1 MQAITNMKLVASRKD
16 GIAAVE
22 RGKRERQAMQRNSY
36 AIAKKRFSAA
46 LKTVWPSAK
55 RHPQTAAAL
64 LSLLAMACAT
74 GYFLFWL
81 GARTANIEPTISSPV
96 VKQVSQ
102 AAMVQNPDSESVG
115 LQLSMSLLSTSTL
128 SIKD

>member
-1 MQAITNMKLVASRKD
+1 MQAAINMKFVASQIA
-16 GIAAVE
+16 GIAVVE
-22 RGKRERQAMQRNSY
+22 RNKRERKAMQRNSY

-46 LKTVWPSAK
+46 LRTVWPSAK

-64 LSLLAMACAT
+64 LLLVATLCAS

-81 GARTANIEPTISSPV
+81 GARTASVEPEISSPA

-102 AAMVQNPDSESVG
+102 AAMVLNQDMESVG
-115 LQLSMSLLSTSTL
+115 LQLSLSLLSTSTF
-128 SIKD
+128 STKD